1 MVTHISL
8 LSEWWSQ
15 PSPGLWRTTCV
26 HRCTSDQTEEIRFR
40 SPRYLF
46 QELIERSLPPPFPS
60 PRVTLEF
67 QLARSEE
74 GRVSL
79 NQRSPRTKIKEI
91 LDVRPIHF
99 PPDSRSMGSRTTFT
113 RFSLLALSS
122 LLNGFLSFVSI
133 DGGDN
138 CLVFLPACIETVS
151 RAPRYYMEWRVYL
164 VLATKKKK
172 KVQSPLA
179 GNCQFI
185 LRRRND
191 ATRLHRD
198 LYTFDCAA
206 RGCPIRDFEKFLVKA

>member
-1 MVTHISL
+1 
-8 LSEWWSQ
+8 
-15 PSPGLWRTTCV
+15 
-26 HRCTSDQTEEIRFR
+26 
-40 SPRYLF
+40 
-46 QELIERSLPPPFPS
+46 
-60 PRVTLEF
+60 
-67 QLARSEE
+67 
-74 GRVSL
+74 
-79 NQRSPRTKIKEI
+79 
-91 LDVRPIHF
+91 
-99 PPDSRSMGSRTTFT
+99 MGSRTTFT

-206 RGCPIRDFEKFLVKA
+206 RGCPIRDFEKFLVKAWDFLSFFSFKDRIGNMIKVENCFRISFKMQRRWRGRNTGNTVCLKEERIRIILFFDIISKM